1 MCLKEDALIYLESS
15 EAKQSRL
22 AERFLFRWFGYLFR
36 KQPSIGVLMK
46 MFSENMQQFY
56 RRTPMSKLLSSFI
69 ETTLRHGY
77 SLVKLLHI
85 FRTHLPKNT
94 SRQLLLLFRMKS
106 ECEQQRQKIE
116 QKNKGEE
123 QNKNLETVLQ

>member
-1 MCLKEDALIYLESS
+1 
-15 EAKQSRL
+15 
-22 AERFLFRWFGYLFR
+22 
-36 KQPSIGVLMK
+36 
-46 MFSENMQQFY
+46 
-56 RRTPMSKLLSSFI
+56 MSKLLSNFI

-94 SRQLLLLFRMKS
+94 SRQLLQLFRMKS

-116 QKNKGEE
+116 QRRKAKKKSRNSFTVAKR
-123 QNKNLETVLQ
+123 LPAIETSHNFSLNTSMFLIELKANEVN

>member
-1 MCLKEDALIYLESS
+1 
-15 EAKQSRL
+15 
-22 AERFLFRWFGYLFR
+22 
-36 KQPSIGVLMK
+36 
-46 MFSENMQQFY
+46 
-56 RRTPMSKLLSSFI
+56 MSKLLSNFI

-106 ECEQQRQKIE
+106 ECEQQRQKIA
-116 QKNKGEE
+116 QKTKE
-123 QNKNLETVLQ
+123 KSKTKI